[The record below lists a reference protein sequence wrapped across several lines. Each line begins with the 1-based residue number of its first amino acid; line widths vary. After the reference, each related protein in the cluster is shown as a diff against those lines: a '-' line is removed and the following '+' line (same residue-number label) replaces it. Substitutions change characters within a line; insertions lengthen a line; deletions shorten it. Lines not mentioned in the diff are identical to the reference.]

1 MLLDSNYRD
10 ADDRIPDGCMELY
23 DEATDVVV
31 LQQAIASS
39 ADNTEEEVRK
49 LRDVAVRR
57 AQFKLTDQGDGVK
70 ELSTAR
76 GSQSSIVR
84 AKKGFTFAEDAI
96 APTAGPRVMTKLFD
110 KVKKKQT
117 SDVVTC
123 KKNSPNAKDGKGKS
137 PKAKDVDDED
147 NAVLFNLFS
156 DESPGASN
164 ENVPTV
170 KIVTDLKMNGDT
182 SNAYSARALGRM
194 TLLQLT
200 DVTSLRNLRFSP
212 YRKLKDRIRGR
223 LLVKCVLRYPTSD
236 KFEDKVMK
244 KIEATKD
251 PDELKLLSAQIRD
264 RQITLR
270 SVDSVMTGDE
280 LNMLETHLTVILEA
294 FTAVDNIATALCTTS
309 TAEELREAIVSSQHQ
324 SEPHI
329 WTCPPDV
336 YVALVRAFF
345 QEDLQSENFTHA
357 RARLKSTSTSMSSPF
372 IDIGIVPPSSKLST
386 GDFQEQSVNR
396 ALAVLI
402 PKRADCVASD
412 PPCTTVVAALLAF
425 LNDLVTDDF
434 GLATGDEYKSCLKT
448 FVCLLDCVAT
458 ARLPVAEA
466 LAAVVAAN
474 ADTVFVER
482 LQLANRTFVLQLRAA
497 VGKIVGSVAADEQAD
512 RTFEELKG
520 RMDSL
525 ESFQDVQFVNVH
537 DYIVSINGILADIA
551 SAIELGTA
559 SFAERIQSTMTDFES
574 IRSYIHIRLPDVLDI
589 TFICALKDSID
600 ITPSIVL
607 ARPFIDTPIGK
618 LSIAGADS
626 FNVDQ
631 LARSL
636 FADAAGA
643 VDGSTPQSAFDDS
656 VNRRRLFLKALTANY
671 MYIWRSQLYITLAR
685 MLSTSPCRTT
695 SHIALFDYASSAPTH
710 VGSAF

>member
-110 KVKKKQT
+110 KVKKKPT
-117 SDVVTC
+117 SDVVTG

-200 DVTSLRNLRFSP
+200 DVTSLRNLRFGP

-244 KIEATKD
+244 K
-251 PDELKLLSAQIRD
+251 LKPR
-264 RQITLR
+264 R
-270 SVDSVMTGDE
+270 
-280 LNMLETHLTVILEA
+280 ILM
-294 FTAVDNIATALCTTS
+294 N
-309 TAEELREAIVSSQHQ
+309 
-324 SEPHI
+324 
-329 WTCPPDV
+329 
-336 YVALVRAFF
+336 
-345 QEDLQSENFTHA
+345 
-357 RARLKSTSTSMSSPF
+357 
-372 IDIGIVPPSSKLST
+372 
-386 GDFQEQSVNR
+386 
-396 ALAVLI
+396 
-402 PKRADCVASD
+402 
-412 PPCTTVVAALLAF
+412 
-425 LNDLVTDDF
+425 
-434 GLATGDEYKSCLKT
+434 
-448 FVCLLDCVAT
+448 
-458 ARLPVAEA
+458 
-466 LAAVVAAN
+466 
-474 ADTVFVER
+474 
-482 LQLANRTFVLQLRAA
+482 
-497 VGKIVGSVAADEQAD
+497 
-512 RTFEELKG
+512 
-520 RMDSL
+520 
-525 ESFQDVQFVNVH
+525 
-537 DYIVSINGILADIA
+537 
-551 SAIELGTA
+551 
-559 SFAERIQSTMTDFES
+559 
-574 IRSYIHIRLPDVLDI
+574 
-589 TFICALKDSID
+589 
-600 ITPSIVL
+600 
-607 ARPFIDTPIGK
+607 
-618 LSIAGADS
+618 
-626 FNVDQ
+626 
-631 LARSL
+631 
-636 FADAAGA
+636 
-643 VDGSTPQSAFDDS
+643 
-656 VNRRRLFLKALTANY
+656 
-671 MYIWRSQLYITLAR
+671 
-685 MLSTSPCRTT
+685 
-695 SHIALFDYASSAPTH
+695 
-710 VGSAF
+710 